1 MRALSRSRPGWIPS
15 GLGEALGAILAELA
29 RLRDEPVPDDELA
42 KAKRYLSGGLELR
55 MDDTRHVASWVGG
68 QEALHDRV
76 LTLEEALEAVEA
88 VDAAAVQRVAERPR
102 ARRRPPARGRR
113 PGPLPARSRCAPAG
127 AGMTEP
133 DAAND
138 AAIAT
143 VDAPSRGAD
152 LVLAGLHLR
161 MGSLSLAR
169 AELET
174 LAGAGA
180 LDALGAVDLAEAR
193 WRTGDLVG
201 AGEVAREVLAGGLE
215 AVVVLVI
222 AAEAAAGLGRP
233 SEARRIAG
241 RALTLADGPIDP
253 VFAGMPRSAVWP
265 ADPAEPVPSP
275 ATLFPP
281 DRAAHPGDGDAPVT
295 DAAAEDD
302 VLHLHPGPLPDDPG
316 LWDQTEP
323 DLAPVRP
330 AWHAPAAHR
339 RERAARHRSA
349 RDRVRRPR
357 DGGGR
362 PRPRG
367 PAGSGAGPGR
377 PGRHR

>member
-1 MRALSRSRPGWIPS
+1 MMES
-15 GLGEALGAILAELA
+15 EAASDTAGA
-29 RLRDEPVPDDELA
+29 
-42 KAKRYLSGGLELR
+42 
-55 MDDTRHVASWVGG
+55 
-68 QEALHDRV
+68 
-76 LTLEEALEAVEA
+76 AVE
-88 VDAAAVQRVAERPR
+88 
-102 ARRRPPARGRR
+102 
-113 PGPLPARSRCAPAG
+113 
-127 AGMTEP
+127 
-133 DAAND
+133 
-138 AAIAT
+138 
-143 VDAPSRGAD
+143 APSRGAD

-174 LAGAGA
+174 LAGIGA
-180 LDALGAVDLAEAR
+180 LDVPGAVDLAEAR

-201 AGEVAREVLAGGLE
+201 AGVVAGEVLAGGHE

-222 AAEAAAGLGRP
+222 AAEAASELGRP

-253 VFAGMPRSAVWP
+253 FFAGMPRSAVWP

-281 DRAAHPGDGDAPVT
+281 DRSAHPGDDDVPADDAT
-295 DAAAEDD
+295 ADDDD

-330 AWHAPAAHR
+330 AWHLPPPTDAAELLGAGQRAIASGDLAAAAVALGLVVRLSPSLAPAVLDLIGETDDPGLQLVRGDAF
-339 RERAARHRSA
+339 RAVGHEI
-349 RDRVRRPR
+349 
-357 DGGGR
+357 
-362 PRPRG
+362 
-367 PAGSGAGPGR
+367 GAMQSYGAALAASRAPTE
-377 PGRHR
+377 PSTDH

>member
-1 MRALSRSRPGWIPS
+1 MT
-15 GLGEALGAILAELA
+15 EA
-29 RLRDEPVPDDELA
+29 
-42 KAKRYLSGGLELR
+42 
-55 MDDTRHVASWVGG
+55 
-68 QEALHDRV
+68 
-76 LTLEEALEAVEA
+76 
-88 VDAAAVQRVAERPR
+88 DAASDHAAVA
-102 ARRRPPARGRR
+102 
-113 PGPLPARSRCAPAG
+113 
-127 AGMTEP
+127 
-133 DAAND
+133 
-138 AAIAT
+138 

-174 LAGAGA
+174 LAGIGA
-180 LDALGAVDLAEAR
+180 LDAPGAVDLAEVR

-201 AGEVAREVLAGGLE
+201 AGDTARQVLADGHE
-215 AVVVLVI
+215 AVIVLVI
-222 AAEAAAGLGRP
+222 AAEAASGLGRP

-265 ADPAEPVPSP
+265 ADPAQPVPSP

-281 DRAAHPGDGDAPVT
+281 DRAAHPGDGDAPAE
-295 DAAAEDD
+295 DAVAADDD

-330 AWHAPAAHR
+330 AWPLPPPTDTADLLGTGQRAIAAGDLATAAVALGLVVRLSPSLAPAVLDLIGETGDPGLQLVRGDAF
-339 RERAARHRSA
+339 RAVGHEIGAMQSYGAAMAASRA
-349 RDRVRRPR
+349 
-357 DGGGR
+357 
-362 PRPRG
+362 
-367 PAGSGAGPGR
+367 PADPPAEP
-377 PGRHR
+377 